1 MLNIHQHH
9 QGLIKFAVPFGNE
22 MNKHKQKEKKQ
33 VVGSGI
39 LHFWLF
45 FGFLVV
51 LLPLAHYNAA
61 LDVVLMPRLLVL
73 TVFLLVFTLFVYF
86 TRKRMTGDF
95 GFIRLPVLWVAV
107 GFLLVTILTAY
118 AALNLK
124 ETFFDIAKTTVFVIA
139 MFFTF
144 LILQQNRNWPTD
156 LARIVTVAALISV
169 AIGLAQYISRVLP
182 YPDPLL
188 PDRRAVEYLVDGL
201 MAHKNLYS
209 SSLMLMLPF
218 LIYGCFNF
226 KGAWSWTVFTATT
239 LVLLLIVL
247 LLTRAVWL
255 GLFAGFAFTVFL
267 LIIKGQHVGFSL
279 KLRAL
284 LVAGSLLVLITVFG
298 VLAKMEAG
306 DDFTPVER
314 IKSIVSPTDA
324 HNQPRIKIWTLTLDM
339 AKDHPL
345 TGVGPGN
352 WKINMADYLE
362 GFGFLREQ
370 INWYRPHNDFLW
382 VLSEKGSFGLL
393 LFLGLFGLTFYAL
406 LFVFI
411 NSKQKSDKIFALS
424 FITGLVAY
432 AVVSFFDF
440 PYERI
445 DHQVYFAIMI
455 AAAGTKYLE
464 IKNTVAVKMRIS
476 PATPVLILMLLFP
489 FVYSLSATRFE
500 VEVNNAKKAQHF
512 NQWEQM
518 LEISKKIPT
527 TYRDIDPNGLPVL
540 FYSGMAY
547 DQLGDLQNA
556 RSSYE
561 KALKAHPKNI
571 SVMNNLAVVYHKSGQ
586 RERAID
592 LLNET
597 LKIAP
602 DYEEGIINLS
612 SFYGISGEY
621 QQSYDVIIRIPE
633 WLRNDDTKNRVKYLE
648 NKIKESQN

>member
-1 MLNIHQHH
+1 M
-9 QGLIKFAVPFGNE
+9 
-22 MNKHKQKEKKQ
+22 
-33 VVGSGI
+33 
-39 LHFWLF
+39 
-45 FGFLVV
+45 
-51 LLPLAHYNAA
+51 
-61 LDVVLMPRLLVL
+61 
-73 TVFLLVFTLFVYF
+73 
-86 TRKRMTGDF
+86 
-95 GFIRLPVLWVAV
+95 
-107 GFLLVTILTAY
+107 LTAN

-124 ETFFDIAKTTVFVIA
+124 ESFFDIAKTTVFIIV
-139 MFFTF
+139 MFYSF
-144 LILQQNRNWPTD
+144 LLLQQNRDWPAY

-169 AIGLAQYISRVLP
+169 AIGLAQYVSRVLP

-209 SSLMLMLPF
+209 SSLMLMSPF
-218 LIYGCFNF
+218 LIFGCLSF
-226 KGAWSWTVFTATT
+226 KGAWRWTAFTATA

-255 GLFAGFAFTVFL
+255 GLFAGMALTIFL
-267 LIIKGQHVGFSL
+267 LVVRGQYVGFSL
-279 KLRAL
+279 RLRVL
-284 LVAGSLLVLITVFG
+284 LAAGSLLLLLTAFG

-362 GFGFLREQ
+362 GFGFLKEQ

-382 VLSEKGSFGLL
+382 VLAEKGIFGLL
-393 LFLGLFGLTFYAL
+393 LYLMLFGLTFYAL

-411 NSKQKSDKIFALS
+411 KAKEKSDKIFVLCL
-424 FITGLVAY
+424 FTGMVAY

-455 AAAGTKYLE
+455 AATGTKYLE
-464 IKNTVAVKMRIS
+464 IKSTVAVKMCIS

-500 VEVNNAKKAQHF
+500 VEVNNAKKAQYF
-512 NQWEQM
+512 SQWKEM

-540 FYSGMAY
+540 FYAGMAY

-556 RSSYE
+556 RANYE
-561 KALKAHPKNI
+561 KALEAHPKNI
-571 SVMNNLAVVYHKSGQ
+571 SVMNNLAVIYHKSGQ
-586 RERAID
+586 RERAIN

-597 LKIAP
+597 LKMAP

-612 SFYGISGEY
+612 SFYGISGDF
-621 QQSYDVIIRIPE
+621 QQSYDMITRIRPGE
-633 WLRNDDTKNRVKYLE
+633 RSDDIKNRVKYLE
-648 NKIKESQN
+648 NKIKESRD